1 MEPFIFDMWKS
12 ARDNELFRSVLFTG
26 EHAQVVA
33 MTLCPGESIGEEV
46 HEVDQLFVLIE
57 GLAAVDVNG
66 ARSVLGPGALVYVPA
81 GCSHDIGATGS
92 GGLRLLTIYA
102 PPQHAPGTV
111 HRTRDEALAAE
122 ELEHAMT

>member
-1 MEPFIFDMWKS
+1 MEPFTIDMWQ
-12 ARDNELFRSVLFTG
+12 AVRENELFRSVLFTG

-33 MTLCPGESIGEEV
+33 MTLQPGERIGEEV

-57 GLAAVDVNG
+57 GLAAVEVDG
-66 ARSVLGPGALVYVPA
+66 ARSVLGPGAVLFVPA
-81 GCSHDIGATGS
+81 GSLHDIGATGA

-111 HRTRDEALAAE
+111 HRTRGEALAAE
-122 ELEHAMT
+122 ELEHAMA